1 MKKLKSA
8 AVCLLVSICFI
19 SANAQVHRSSKLDY
33 EKPELF
39 SDLPKQV
46 ELTITTLET
55 LLDLPAGQNINIP
68 LGRYSLQG
76 IIVSKSDHNDI
87 TVKTVVVRS
96 INRKGATLTFTRVRK
111 EDGSFSYSGRMFSY
125 NHGDAFEI
133 AFENERYILTKKKTL
148 DIINE

>member
-8 AVCLLVSICFI
+8 AICFLVSICFI

-39 SDLPKQV
+39 SDLPKKI

-55 LLDLPAGQNINIP
+55 LLDLPTGQNINIP

-87 TVKTVVVRS
+87 SVKTVVVKS
-96 INRKGATLTFTRVRK
+96 IDRKGATLTFTRVHK

-133 AFENERYILTKKKTL
+133 AFENERYILTKKKSL